1 MNLYVYGKHTD
12 QMDLFDFI
20 VKRYKN
26 DATDIIVTV
35 ENLRSDRKLKQI
47 KTEMN
52 IEDILVI
59 SEISSLGI
67 TQDDIC
73 NNLQWFVQNQ
83 YFLVICS
90 IPSTYEYGISQPANR
105 AVLAALLQTLQTNHQ
120 NLEIIPIS
128 RKSNAGRSKIQ
139 YPENWEELYQR
150 WTSGEINSGEFIE
163 LTGLKRATFYNLV
176 TEYRKQQEI
185 MNEYLDKYKSV

>member
-176 TEYRKQQEI
+176 TEYRKQQ
-185 MNEYLDKYKSV
+185 